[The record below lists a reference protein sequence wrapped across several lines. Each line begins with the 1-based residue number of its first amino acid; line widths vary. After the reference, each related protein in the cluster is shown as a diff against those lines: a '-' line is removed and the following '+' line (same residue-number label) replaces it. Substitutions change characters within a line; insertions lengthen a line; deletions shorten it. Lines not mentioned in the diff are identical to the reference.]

1 MYGEL
6 TEAIVITQRVFR
18 LPSEMM
24 RGQVMTPAQLG
35 LRGLGPVQ
43 IHRLVKAGKITP
55 VHGVDSGVLGY
66 VRAEVDPE
74 EALSYEG
81 RRAATLARR
90 HPNAVLCYQAALRVH
105 NLTDD
110 DQADWVAAVAP
121 GRNRVSSL
129 SGVVLIQWG
138 DPKLFT
144 VGIQY
149 VNILGRRVMVTD
161 PERTVLDCL
170 RGGPRAPEPQVVGDA
185 LAELLRRAQGSDE
198 PLQRMMRMAH
208 ELGVSAQMQ
217 PVLQAARAS
226 LEALDGSA
234 PREPEGAVPWQKMR

>member
-1 MYGEL
+1 M
-6 TEAIVITQRVFR
+6 ITQRVFR
-18 LPSEMM
+18 LPSELM
-24 RGQVMTPAQLG
+24 RGEVMTPAQLG

-43 IHRLVKAGKITP
+43 LHRLVKAGKLTP
-55 VHGVDSGVLGY
+55 VLGVDNGILGY
-66 VRAEVDPE
+66 VRPEVDLDE
-74 EALSYEG
+74 VLSYEG

-90 HPNAVLCYQAALRVH
+90 HPNAVLCFQAALRIH

-121 GRNRVSSL
+121 GSNRRHSL
-129 SGVVLIQWG
+129 SGVVLVQWG
-138 DPKLFT
+138 NPKLFT

-170 RGGPRAPEPQVVGDA
+170 RGGRWAPEPQVVGDA

-198 PLQRMMRMAH
+198 PLQRMMRMAQ

-234 PREPEGAVPWQKMR
+234 TREPEEAVPWRKTR